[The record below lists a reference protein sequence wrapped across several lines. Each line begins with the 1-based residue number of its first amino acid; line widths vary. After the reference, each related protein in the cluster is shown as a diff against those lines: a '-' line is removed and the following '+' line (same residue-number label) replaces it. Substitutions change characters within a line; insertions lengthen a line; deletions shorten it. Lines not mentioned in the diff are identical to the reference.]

1 MAAATPMPIA
11 SRKRSATCSWTS
23 PARIAAPI
31 KSCAPARVAFAPSA
45 ARARV
50 VVKVGRADSRPLM
63 QLEVFR
69 RGDAATEH
77 AGKLNIIGTFDS
89 LRAFE
94 APISHPQCAIAGRL
108 RFEEIEE
115 GEHRV
120 VLTFADEDGNIVMP
134 KFDSKMA
141 VKFLPGQRTVTSHFV
156 ILIQQVRL
164 PKFGEYTID
173 LAIDGRQLGSL
184 PLYVTQI
191 ERPN

>member
-1 MAAATPMPIA
+1 MVAATPMPIA
-11 SRKRSATCSWTS
+11 SRKRSATCSWPS

-31 KSCAPARVAFAPSA
+31 KSSAQERVAFAPSA

-63 QLEVFR
+63 QLEIFTLC
-69 RGDAATEH
+69 DAATEH

-89 LRAFE
+89 LRGFE

-108 RFEEIEE
+108 RFEQIEE

-120 VLTFADEDGNIVMP
+120 LLTFADEDGNIVMP
-134 KFDSKMA
+134 KFYSNLTVQFA
-141 VKFLPGQRTVTSHFV
+141 PGQRTVTSHFV
-156 ILIQQVRL
+156 ILIQQIRL

-173 LAIDGRQLGSL
+173 MAVDGRQLGSL
-184 PLYVTQI
+184 PLYVTKI
-191 ERPN
+191 ERPA

>member
-1 MAAATPMPIA
+1 MSRTKACPTRTAAETPTPTA

-23 PARIAAPI
+23 PAPTAVPT
-31 KSCAPARVAFAPSA
+31 KSSARAPAVSA
-45 ARARV
+45 RNAAQARGAANNSL
-50 VVKVGRADSRPLM
+50 GRGGDLSM
-63 QLEVFR
+63 QLEIFTLC
-69 RGDAATEH
+69 DAATEH

-134 KFDSKMA
+134 KFDST
-141 VKFLPGQRTVTSHFV
+141 LS
-156 ILIQQVRL
+156 
-164 PKFGEYTID
+164 
-173 LAIDGRQLGSL
+173 
-184 PLYVTQI
+184 
-191 ERPN
+191 

>member
-1 MAAATPMPIA
+1 
-11 SRKRSATCSWTS
+11 
-23 PARIAAPI
+23 
-31 KSCAPARVAFAPSA
+31 
-45 ARARV
+45 
-50 VVKVGRADSRPLM
+50 M
-63 QLEVFR
+63 QLEIFTLC
-69 RGDAATEH
+69 DAATEH

-108 RFEEIEE
+108 RFAEFEE

-134 KFDSKMA
+134 KFDSTLA
-141 VKFLPGQRTVTSHFV
+141 VKFSPGQRTVTSHFV

-173 LAIDGRQLGSL
+173 MAVDGRQLGSL

-191 ERPN
+191 ERPA